1 MHQFIE
7 LGVRGGVSVI
17 SHRHVEAD
25 DDHSL
30 LYVDANNLYGHAM
43 SRPLPIGKFRWLT
56 PQECLDFDLSRI
68 SEYSST
74 GFILMVDLAYPDELH
89 DDHNDYPLASEKL
102 TVTSDMLSE
111 FQLKTFTKL
120 YNQRHEKDPSNENWF
135 PIFKIKLTT

>member
-1 MHQFIE
+1 MAWF
-7 LGVRGGVSVI
+7 
-17 SHRHVEAD
+17 
-25 DDHSL
+25 
-30 LYVDANNLYGHAM
+30 
-43 SRPLPIGKFRWLT
+43 T

-120 YNQRHEKDPSNENWF
+120 YNQHHEKDPSNENIPPLPTQEKLVPNLQNKTNYIVHGQNLKF
-135 PIFKIKLTT
+135 YIDHGLVITKIHRILEF